1 MVVWEARIGEKKMKI
16 DKIMYVI
23 RENHT
28 NRFKR
33 NNGFFRDIN
42 EECASAIKLY
52 ESSVLA
58 KSAIRQYDAE
68 LFAILPVLVSMDIQN
83 V

>member
-1 MVVWEARIGEKKMKI
+1 MVAWEARIGEKKMKI

-23 RENHT
+23 QENHT

-33 NNGFFRDIN
+33 NNGFFRNIN

-52 ESSVLA
+52 ESPGLA
-58 KSAIRQYDAE
+58 KNAISQYDTQ
-68 LFAILPVLVSMDIQN
+68 LFTILPVLVSLDIQN
-83 V
+83 T